1 MYRKVL
7 VANRGEIA
15 VRVIRALHELD
26 IQAVAVFSEAD
37 RDALHVALADEAHC
51 LGPAPPAQSYLSI
64 PRIIEAAS
72 RSGAEAIH
80 PGYGFLSE
88 NPHFA
93 EVCRTWGI
101 DFIGPDPQA
110 IELMGHKSRAK
121 ATARRAGVPLVPGT
135 EGTVTDAGQA
145 LSVARDLGFPVL
157 IKAAAGG
164 GGRGMRVVRTESE
177 FETSFRNAQREAQAV
192 FGDGSMY
199 VERYLEHP
207 RHVEVQVLADRHG
220 NIVHICERDSSIQRR
235 YQKLIEEAL
244 SPAVT
249 PELREKMCRA
259 AVDLA
264 RAVDY
269 VNAGTVEF
277 LVHGQDFYFMEMN
290 TRIQVEHP
298 TTEMVTGI
306 DIVKEQIRVA
316 AGLPLSFTQDDVKPR
331 GWAIEYRLNAEDPD
345 SGFLPS
351 PGLITVYE
359 TPGGPGVRVDSG
371 VRAGHRIQPFYDS
384 LFAKLIVWGRD
395 RQEALERSR
404 RALAEMRVEGIK
416 TTIPLYRRLLQ
427 DEEFLAGDYHTQ
439 WLGSR
444 VPPKT
449 A

>member
-1 MYRKVL
+1 
-7 VANRGEIA
+7 
-15 VRVIRALHELD
+15 
-26 IQAVAVFSEAD
+26 
-37 RDALHVALADEAHC
+37 VALADEAHL

-64 PRIIEAAS
+64 PRIMEAAS
-72 RSGAEAIH
+72 KSGAEAVH

>member
-72 RSGAEAIH
+72 KSGAEAIH

-199 VERYLEHP
+199 VEKYLEHP

-269 VNAGTVEF
+269 MSAGTVEF
-277 LVHGQDFYFMEMN
+277 LVNGQDFYFMEMN

-316 AGLPLSFTQDDVKPR
+316 AGLPLSFAQDDVKPR

-371 VRAGHRIQPFYDS
+371 VQAGHRIQPFYDS
-384 LFAKLIVWGRD
+384 LFAKLVVWGRD

-427 DEEFLAGDYHTQ
+427 DEEFVAGDYHTQ
-439 WLGSR
+439 WLRSR

>member
-26 IQAVAVFSEAD
+26 IEAVAVFSEAD
-37 RDALHVALADEAHC
+37 RDALHVALADEAHL

-64 PRIIEAAS
+64 PRIMEAAS
-72 RSGAEAIH
+72 KSGAEAVH

-93 EVCRTWGI
+93 EVCRTWGM

-121 ATARRAGVPLVPGT
+121 ATASRAGVPLVPGT
-135 EGTVTDAGQA
+135 EGTVADAGQA

-164 GGRGMRVVRTESE
+164 GGRGMRVVQSESE

-199 VERYLEHP
+199 VEKYLEHP

-331 GWAIEYRLNAEDPD
+331 GWAIEYRLNAEDPE

-351 PGLITVYE
+351 PGLISVYE
-359 TPGGPGVRVDSG
+359 TAGGPGVRLDSG
-371 VRAGHRIQPFYDS
+371 VRPGDRIQPFYDS

-404 RALAEMRVEGIK
+404 RALAEMKVEGIK
-416 TTIPLYRRLLQ
+416 TTIPLYRYLLE

-444 VPPKT
+444 MPPRS